1 MLRLVKKSGA
11 LNETHLTIYYGMT
24 LAMWDHSVT
33 CNPSERTPPL
43 SQPDRPVLDLPTPE
57 GWKSELTSV
66 TGNIPRWFIRLQM
79 VSHLSINWAV
89 HSWELNSQHVDHKSN
104 VLTTSKPN
112 PDPPVILPNFIDI
125 TFETMET

>member
-1 MLRLVKKSGA
+1 MTNGHKSLISRLNSTDNSLITNTMLRLVKKSGA

-57 GWKSELTSV
+57 GWKPELT
-66 TGNIPRWFIRLQM
+66 
-79 VSHLSINWAV
+79 
-89 HSWELNSQHVDHKSN
+89 
-104 VLTTSKPN
+104 
-112 PDPPVILPNFIDI
+112 
-125 TFETMET
+125 